1 MLSLRG
7 ILSKKKRLATKEEK
21 RAYFLHLLQEVVP
34 TLMRIEK
41 VAFKALREALKKK
54 EEKAETRKVMIAH

>member
-1 MLSLRG
+1 MNSQ
-7 ILSKKKRLATKEEK
+7 LATKEEK

-41 VAFKALREALKKK
+41 VAFKALREA
-54 EEKAETRKVMIAH
+54 EKRRESRNS

>member
-1 MLSLRG
+1 MNSQ
-7 ILSKKKRLATKEEK
+7 LATKEEK
-21 RAYFLHLLQEVVP
+21 REYFLHLLQEVVP

>member
-1 MLSLRG
+1 MNSQ
-7 ILSKKKRLATKEEK
+7 LATKEEK

-41 VAFKALREALKKK
+41 VAFKAFFSLSNNISSAGTSVEFFL
-54 EEKAETRKVMIAH
+54 ERKFL

>member
-1 MLSLRG
+1 MNSQ
-7 ILSKKKRLATKEEK
+7 LATKEEK

>member
-1 MLSLRG
+1 MNSQ
-7 ILSKKKRLATKEEK
+7 LATKEEK
-21 RAYFLHLLQEVVP
+21 RAYFQHLLQEVVP

>member
-1 MLSLRG
+1 MNSQ
-7 ILSKKKRLATKEEK
+7 LATKEEK

-41 VAFKALREALKKK
+41 VAVNALREALTKR

>member
-1 MLSLRG
+1 MNSQ
-7 ILSKKKRLATKEEK
+7 LATKEEK

-34 TLMRIEK
+34 TLMRIDK